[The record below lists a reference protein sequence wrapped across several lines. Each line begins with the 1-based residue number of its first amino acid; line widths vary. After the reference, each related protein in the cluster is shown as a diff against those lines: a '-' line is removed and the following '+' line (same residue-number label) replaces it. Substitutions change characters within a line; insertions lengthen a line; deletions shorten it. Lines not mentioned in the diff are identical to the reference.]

1 MRWNGDVKLDCVSST
16 SYVRPVM
23 LIPDLW
29 VVSKLHGPEKRMN
42 DLPDTPKTRKMIR
55 FFEVASYKY
64 TSIAEQVCV

>member
-1 MRWNGDVKLDCVSST
+1 MQWNGDVKLDCVSPA

-23 LIPDLW
+23 LIPDPW

-42 DLPDTPKTRKMIR
+42 DLPDTPKTRKMLR

-64 TSIAEQVCV
+64 TSVAEQVCV